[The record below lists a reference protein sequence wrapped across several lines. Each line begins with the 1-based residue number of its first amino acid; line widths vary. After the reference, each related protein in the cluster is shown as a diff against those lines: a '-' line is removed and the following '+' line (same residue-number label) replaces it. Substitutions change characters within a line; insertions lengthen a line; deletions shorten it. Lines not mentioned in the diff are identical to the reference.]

1 MGITSILFMEI
12 QSHLPGKQ
20 RTLFQLYRATHTEH
34 RHSLAKGGDGCAYCA
49 FTISYTC
56 AVVQRTLFRRKE
68 PNRGLPLVFNHCV
81 GHDPIDR
88 APTAGGKELQVGR
101 RVAFT
106 EVLAHV
112 ARRLHVTSVKRSLP
126 MSSPSSLRI

>member
-1 MGITSILFMEI
+1 MGIISILFMEI
-12 QSHLPGKQ
+12 QGHLPGKQ
-20 RTLFQLYRATHTEH
+20 RTLFQLYHATHIEH
-34 RHSLAKGGDGCAYCA
+34 RHSLAKEGDGCACCA
-49 FTISYTC
+49 FTINYVC

-68 PNRGLPLVFNHCV
+68 LHGVLPEYLIIAWDMTPLTEGPQQEVSSF
-81 GHDPIDR
+81 R
-88 APTAGGKELQVGR
+88 WGR